1 MQIGFSTQSE
11 SENGFV
17 TRPLE
22 PLPGIRRRPT
32 YAEIDLGALRNNL
45 QLVRQFAPHAKI
57 MASVKAQAYGHGLL
71 RVSEFLA
78 AEGVDAFA
86 VGFLE
91 EGIWLRKAGIDKPIL
106 ALGGVAND
114 QIGYYLTYDI
124 ALACASIRIANVISE
139 TALRVGKKARV
150 HLKLDTGMRRLGVFY
165 DGARK
170 FAETV
175 AQLPGIEI
183 DGVFSHFATSDV
195 RNDEFAKLQLARFE
209 EALAELKKIGI
220 EPQFKHI
227 ANSGA
232 IINLPDSHFDMVR
245 PGLILYGYRP
255 SPKADKRLSALQPVM
270 TLKSEVLF
278 VKGVRAG
285 EGISYGLTY
294 RPKANTWIA
303 TVPIGYGDGYNRQL
317 SNRAQVL
324 IDGKR
329 YGVAG
334 RICMDQMMVDLGKD
348 RFEPGVEVVLFGTQT
363 TPKGHYTIDAWELC
377 KLLKTIPYELTCWV
391 SERVPRLY
399 KDVQ

>member
-1 MQIGFSTQSE
+1 MW
-11 SENGFV
+11 V
-17 TRPLE
+17 YRL
-22 PLPGIRRRPT
+22 
-32 YAEIDLGALRNNL
+32 
-45 QLVRQFAPHAKI
+45 
-57 MASVKAQAYGHGLL
+57 
-71 RVSEFLA
+71 
-78 AEGVDAFA
+78 
-86 VGFLE
+86 
-91 EGIWLRKAGIDKPIL
+91 
-106 ALGGVAND
+106 
-114 QIGYYLTYDI
+114 
-124 ALACASIRIANVISE
+124 IRIANVISE

-294 RPKANTWIA
+294 RPKANTWI
-303 TVPIGYGDGYNRQL
+303 
-317 SNRAQVL
+317 
-324 IDGKR
+324 
-329 YGVAG
+329 
-334 RICMDQMMVDLGKD
+334 DQ
-348 RFEPGVEVVLFGTQT
+348 EHFG
-363 TPKGHYTIDAWELC
+363 GA
-377 KLLKTIPYELTCWV
+377 
-391 SERVPRLY
+391 
-399 KDVQ
+399 